1 MRLKAREPQSGIRK
15 IGEKGGRRL
24 TWQKRIPGLSPR
36 ASTAPQATVL
46 NLAGRLTASPDAGSA
61 EAMDIAA
68 ALALLILDMPSPAL
82 FKRSDHDR
90 TRLSSASNF
99 S

>member
-1 MRLKAREPQSGIRK
+1 MAKEDTGAVAQS
-15 IGEKGGRRL
+15 L
-24 TWQKRIPGLSPR
+24 HR
-36 ASTAPQATVL
+36 AASNRSQV
-46 NLAGRLTASPDAGSA
+46 AGRLTASPDAGSA